1 MYPAPLGVRELKMPL
16 LPKKDITDMA
26 DRQKNHVR
34 ITIAIPLAW
43 QTICLGCTVGQ
54 LTPQPNGVL
63 MLPTSGSRLT

>member
-34 ITIAIPLAW
+34 ITRKVAMMPLD
-43 QTICLGCTVGQ
+43 TIHNRYMRTLIMSS
-54 LTPQPNGVL
+54 VL
-63 MLPTSGSRLT
+63 VKVTKL